1 MTSRSLTQK
10 GSAHVAIVI
19 TLVIVV
25 LGALG
30 FVFWKNFID
39 KKPIAKNDENSK
51 TTDSKTTDTK
61 SQPIDEYAGWKT
73 YTSTRDGYSIK
84 YPQTL
89 SYKQESKKEVWEM
102 EFDNLNLRNY
112 PEDEEWSKKDAIS
125 ISLMVRTM
133 QNPGDL
139 KSWLEKIST
148 TELIGGTVG
157 PSAVDFTN
165 YKIGDINALDFHTGA
180 ERIYRNVAFYQNG
193 NLYVFILNSTGETG
207 SRYDYNKNA
216 VSIFDQIL
224 STFKFTK

>member
-1 MTSRSLTQK
+1 MNRKSPRN
-10 GSAHVAIVI
+10 GFVAIFILLIGVLI
-19 TLVIVV
+19 GGVV
-25 LGALG
+25 VGAYYLRTQQNNG
-30 FVFWKNFID
+30 QD
-39 KKPIAKNDENSK
+39 TQTQATPTPIPQTNETASWEEYV
-51 TTDSKTTDTK
+51 DSKH
-61 SQPIDEYAGWKT
+61 
-73 YTSTRDGYSIK
+73 GYSIK

-224 STFKFTK
+224 STFKFIK

>member
-1 MTSRSLTQK
+1 MKLPKSQK
-10 GSAHVAIVI
+10 GLTPVLV
-19 TLVIVV
+19 LVIIALIGAGLFGAYY
-25 LGALG
+25 LGTQQSKSQNTQSQATLT
-30 FVFWKNFID
+30 
-39 KKPIAKNDENSK
+39 PTSQTDETASWEEYV
-51 TTDSKTTDTK
+51 DSKH
-61 SQPIDEYAGWKT
+61 
-73 YTSTRDGYSIK
+73 GYSIK

-224 STFKFTK
+224 STFKFIK

>member
-1 MTSRSLTQK
+1 MKLPKSQK
-10 GSAHVAIVI
+10 GLTPVLV
-19 TLVIVV
+19 LVIIALIGAGLFGAYY
-25 LGALG
+25 LGTQQSKSQNTQSQATLT
-30 FVFWKNFID
+30 
-39 KKPIAKNDENSK
+39 PTSQTDETASWEEYV
-51 TTDSKTTDTK
+51 DSKH
-61 SQPIDEYAGWKT
+61 
-73 YTSTRDGYSIK
+73 GYSIK